1 MFGLFRHVGK
11 NQRSKQKRVC
21 VITASRACDLHSGTI
36 KPPNYSPSPDCN
48 PSKRSSR
55 SYLSAASRPHTQCAF
70 PSQEG
75 HWQLGGSLPAQ
86 SPRLPLPRGGVGN
99 HKVWSLLS
107 SCSRHRWPKTK
118 ARLCETSL
126 LRALAAGSPTEL
138 LALPPREE
146 EAGFSCANGR
156 ATLFWDFTPHGIY
169 EDLLHIQQSLLPS
182 RTPTVWPSSGAEE
195 GGTIKQEKKHRV
207 EGEKEN
213 KDRETERER
222 EERCRD
228 PGSRGMSCVWAR
240 GNTGGT
246 NDNVASATS
255 HPRRFALRL
264 GRLPVGK
271 GNWNLG
277 PDLSSP

>member
-1 MFGLFRHVGK
+1 M
-11 NQRSKQKRVC
+11 C
-21 VITASRACDLHSGTI
+21 VSQSGRAL
-36 KPPNYSPSPDCN
+36 
-48 PSKRSSR
+48 
-55 SYLSAASRPHTQCAF
+55 AA
-70 PSQEG
+70 G
-75 HWQLGGSLPAQ
+75 GGGSLPAQ

-146 EAGFSCANGR
+146 EAGLSCANGR

-207 EGEKEN
+207 EGK
-213 KDRETERER
+213 KRRRIERESER
-222 EERCRD
+222 EKREM
-228 PGSRGMSCVWAR
+228 P
-240 GNTGGT
+240 
-246 NDNVASATS
+246 
-255 HPRRFALRL
+255 
-264 GRLPVGK
+264 
-271 GNWNLG
+271 
-277 PDLSSP
+277 